1 MNEPQNDDSFRAR
14 WVRTSV
20 DILEHPVLDRGPYD
34 RRSAWQWLIIK
45 AAWKPKR
52 VNHKNVILTLERGQ
66 VLIGRSYLA
75 KTWGWSEQQVRTF
88 LNQLLAESM
97 LEINQS
103 NGHFANVATICNYE
117 KYQTAQPE
125 QSRTGNQCPTSVQ
138 PVSNQTLT
146 KNTNLTNNTSSI
158 VLAEPARVEP
168 SVATPPDD
176 FVGRLVEAAGACL
189 ADPVNCMGL
198 ITEATPM
205 MWLQS
210 GCDIDRDILPT
221 LRAAAKKY
229 AGKRIST
236 WGYFTPMIAEARQK
250 RLAGLPAI
258 TLKPTASSGPVLTV
272 APKKR
277 SMSDAEL
284 EDWKDKIGREMWE
297 ADQEFLRKQNEGVM
311 Q

>member
-1 MNEPQNDDSFRAR
+1 MDNQTQNDDSFRAR

-45 AAWKPKR
+45 AAWKQKR

-125 QSRTGNQCPTSVQ
+125 QTRADNQMSTSVQ

-158 VLAEPARVEP
+158 VLVEPARVEP
-168 SVATPPDD
+168 SIAAPPDG
-176 FVGRLVEAAGACL
+176 FVDRLIEAASACL

-250 RLAGLPAI
+250 RLAGLPTIA
-258 TLKPTASSGPVLTV
+258 LKPTASAHPVLTV

-277 SMSDAEL
+277 AMSEAEIEAAKERIAL
-284 EDWKDKIGREMWE
+284 EEFQRQ
-297 ADQEFLRKQNEGVM
+297 QEYAQ
-311 Q
+311 

>member
-1 MNEPQNDDSFRAR
+1 MTTEPQNDDSLRAR

-52 VNHKNVILTLERGQ
+52 VNHKNVIVTLDRGQ

-125 QSRTGNQCPTSVQ
+125 RGRFDNQRSTSVQ

-146 KNTNLTNNTSSI
+146 SITNSTNKPSST
-158 VLAEPARVEP
+158 V
-168 SVATPPDD
+168 
-176 FVGRLVEAAGACL
+176 LVEAARLAPSIATLPDGFVDRLIEAAGPCL
-189 ADPVNCMGL
+189 ADPVNAMGL

-205 MWLQS
+205 MWLQT
-210 GCDIDRDILPT
+210 GCDLDRDILPT

-229 AGKRIST
+229 AGKRIGT
-236 WGYFTPMIAEARQK
+236 WGYFTAMIAEARQR
-250 RLAGLPAI
+250 RLAGLPAVF
-258 TLKPTASSGPVLTV
+258 LKPTASAQPVLTV
-272 APKKR
+272 TPKKR
-277 SMSDAEL
+277 AMTDAEI
-284 EDWKDKIGREMWE
+284 EAAKERIARE
-297 ADQEFLRKQNEGVM
+297 EFENQSREYAQ
-311 Q
+311 